1 MAYTFEHSYYFR
13 PYRGNSSFWLNRYGN
28 GSIEDHQKATLY
40 AATGAADQRLK
51 IHQVS
56 GGCQLLSDL
65 NNAYGLNIYGRG
77 AGSVCDF
84 FRVSGNERDALI
96 DLLTVDATNNLYR
109 IKMINHNLYLTPA
122 SNSNGASLTWESAS
136 GADNQVWQLCTTQT
150 SGGGSTSGK
159 IVIPV
164 WLSQKNHPVSW
175 FQGNGC
181 AVTAGIM
188 AAAYRD
194 RENYTVTSFDGYVT
208 TSDGN
213 IKLWNS
219 NKGYTWLTKNGWSF
233 ILDTEVAKR
242 PTDAE
247 TVAYIKSIIDTGIP
261 PICYCPGG
269 KGHWMLA
276 FDYTSGSS
284 FEDIIIIDP
293 ADGTRKSLAAGMNLS
308 CKGTSLG
315 ITKIRKAPSK
325 H

>member
-1 MAYTFEHSYYFR
+1 
-13 PYRGNSSFWLNRYGN
+13 
-28 GSIEDHQKATLY
+28 
-40 AATGAADQRLK
+40 
-51 IHQVS
+51 
-56 GGCQLLSDL
+56 
-65 NNAYGLNIYGRG
+65 
-77 AGSVCDF
+77 
-84 FRVSGNERDALI
+84 
-96 DLLTVDATNNLYR
+96 
-109 IKMINHNLYLTPA
+109 
-122 SNSNGASLTWESAS
+122 
-136 GADNQVWQLCTTQT
+136 
-150 SGGGSTSGK
+150 
-159 IVIPV
+159 
-164 WLSQKNHPVSW
+164 
-175 FQGNGC
+175 
-181 AVTAGIM
+181 
-188 AAAYRD
+188 
-194 RENYTVTSFDGYVT
+194 VTSFDGYVT

-308 CKGTSLG
+308 CNGTSLG

>member
-1 MAYTFEHSYYFR
+1 MAYTFERSYYFR
-13 PYRGNSSFWLNRYGN
+13 PYRGSSSFWLNRYGN
-28 GSIEDHQKATLY
+28 GSIASHQKATLY

-84 FRVSGNERDALI
+84 YPVSGNESDALI

-164 WLSQKNHPVSW
+164 WLSQKNHPV
-175 FQGNGC
+175 
-181 AVTAGIM
+181 
-188 AAAYRD
+188 
-194 RENYTVTSFDGYVT
+194 TSFDGYVT

-269 KGHWMLA
+269 EGHWMLA

-308 CKGTSLG
+308 CNGTSLG

>member
-1 MAYTFEHSYYFR
+1 MAYTFERSYYFR
-13 PYRGNSSFWLNRYGN
+13 PYRGSSSFWLNRYGN
-28 GSIEDHQKATLY
+28 GSIASHQKATLY

-84 FRVSGNERDALI
+84 YPVSGNESDALI

-109 IKMINHNLYLTPA
+109 IKMIKHDLYLTPA

-164 WLSQKNHPVSW
+164 WLSQKNHP
-175 FQGNGC
+175 
-181 AVTAGIM
+181 
-188 AAAYRD
+188 
-194 RENYTVTSFDGYVT
+194 VTSFDGYVT

-269 KGHWMLA
+269 EGHWMLA

-308 CKGTSLG
+308 CNGTSLG